1 MTSDLKSGQAGRAE
15 MEKSHNARARRLTTE
30 HITGGRAPRQR
41 EVTGC
46 WLAMELRSGPPSG
59 AEVDSP

>member
-1 MTSDLKSGQAGRAE
+1 MTSDLKSGQAGQAE
-15 MEKSHNARARRLTTE
+15 MEKSHSARARRLTTE
-30 HITGGRAPRQR
+30 HITGGRAPHQR

-46 WLAMELRSGPPSG
+46 WLAMELRYGPSSG